1 MPVRRLLP
9 ADAAA
14 YRALMLEAYA
24 RHPDAFTSSADERA
38 ALPLAWWQSRLDAS
52 PRAGQ
57 VVLGAF
63 DGERLAGAAGLEFE
77 SRAKARHKAHLF
89 GMYVAPDARQGGFG
103 RQLVQGLLDVA
114 AARDGVMLVQLTVTE
129 GNAAA
134 QSLYERC
141 GFAVFGVEPLAVA
154 LDGRYLSK
162 LHMWRLLDEAGA
174 G

>member
-1 MPVRRLLP
+1 MSVRRLLP

-38 ALPLAWWQSRLDAS
+38 ALPLAWWQARLDES

-63 DGERLAGAAGLEFE
+63 DGERLAGAAGVEFE

-89 GMYVAPDARQGGFG
+89 GMYVAPDARAGGHG
-103 RQLVQGLLDVA
+103 RQLVQGLLAVA
-114 AARDGVMLVQLTVTE
+114 AARDGVTLIQLTVTE

-141 GFAVFGVEPLAVA
+141 GFEVFGVEPFAVA
-154 LDGRYLSK
+154 LDGRFLSK
-162 LHMWRLLDEAGA
+162 CHMWRLLGTHAG
-174 G
+174 

>member
-1 MPVRRLLP
+1 MTVRRLLP
-9 ADAAA
+9 ADAAV
-14 YRALMLEAYA
+14 YRALMLEAYV
-24 RHPDAFTSSADERA
+24 RHPDAFTSSAEERA
-38 ALPLAWWQSRLDAS
+38 ALPLAWWEARLDES

-63 DGERLAGAAGLEFE
+63 DGDRLAGAAGLEFE

-89 GMYVAPDARQGGFG
+89 GMYVSPDARTGGHG

-114 AARDGVMLVQLTVTE
+114 AAREGVKLVQLTVTE

-141 GFAVFGVEPLAVA
+141 GFAVFGVEPFAVA

-162 LHMWRLLDEAGA
+162 CHMWRLLGGEHS
-174 G
+174 

>member
-1 MPVRRLLP
+1 MTVRRLLP
-9 ADAAA
+9 ADAAV
-14 YRALMLEAYA
+14 YRALMLEAYV
-24 RHPDAFTSSADERA
+24 RHPDAFTSSAEERA
-38 ALPLAWWQSRLDAS
+38 ALPLAWWEARLDES

-63 DGERLAGAAGLEFE
+63 DGDRLAGAAGLEFE

-89 GMYVAPDARQGGFG
+89 GMYVAPDARTGGHG

-114 AARDGVMLVQLTVTE
+114 AAREGVKLVQLTVTE

-141 GFAVFGVEPLAVA
+141 GFAVFGVEPFAVA

-162 LHMWRLLDEAGA
+162 CHMWRLLGGEPS
-174 G
+174 

>member
-1 MPVRRLLP
+1 MSVRRLLP

-24 RHPDAFTSSADERA
+24 RHPDAFTSRADERA
-38 ALPLAWWQSRLDAS
+38 ALPLAWWQARLDES

-63 DGERLAGAAGLEFE
+63 DGERLAGAAGVEFE

-89 GMYVAPDARQGGFG
+89 GMYVAPDARAGGHG
-103 RQLVQGLLDVA
+103 RQLVQGLLAVA
-114 AARDGVMLVQLTVTE
+114 AARDGVTLIQLTVTE

-141 GFAVFGVEPLAVA
+141 GFEVFGVEPFAVA

-162 LHMWRLLDEAGA
+162 GHMWRLLGTQP

>member
-1 MPVRRLLP
+1 MSVRRLLP

-38 ALPLAWWQSRLDAS
+38 ALPLAWWHARLDES

-63 DGERLAGAAGLEFE
+63 DGERLAGAAGVEFE

-89 GMYVAPDARQGGFG
+89 GMYVAPDARAGGHG
-103 RQLVQGLLDVA
+103 RQLVQGLLAVA
-114 AARDGVMLVQLTVTE
+114 AARDGVTLIQLTVTE

-141 GFAVFGVEPLAVA
+141 GFEVFGVEPFAVA
-154 LDGRYLSK
+154 LDGRFLSK
-162 LHMWRLLDEAGA
+162 CHMWRRLGTQAG
-174 G
+174 

>member
-1 MPVRRLLP
+1 MSVRRLLP

-38 ALPLAWWQSRLDAS
+38 ALPLAWWQARLDES

-63 DGERLAGAAGLEFE
+63 DGERLAGAAGVEFE

-89 GMYVAPDARQGGFG
+89 GMYVAPDARAGGHG
-103 RQLVQGLLDVA
+103 RQLVQGLLAVA
-114 AARDGVMLVQLTVTE
+114 AARDGVTLIQLTVTE

-141 GFAVFGVEPLAVA
+141 GFEVFGVEPFAVA
-154 LDGRYLSK
+154 LDGRFLSK
-162 LHMWRLLDEAGA
+162 CHMWRRLGTQAG
-174 G
+174 

>member
-1 MPVRRLLP
+1 MTVRRLLP

-24 RHPDAFTSSADERA
+24 RHPDAFTSSAEERA
-38 ALPLAWWQSRLDAS
+38 ALPLAWWEARLDES

-63 DGERLAGAAGLEFE
+63 DGDRLAGAAGLEFE
-77 SRAKARHKAHLF
+77 SRAKARHKASLF
-89 GMYVAPDARQGGFG
+89 GMYVAPDSRQAGFG
-103 RQLVQGLLDVA
+103 RQLVLGVLEQAVA
-114 AARDGVMLVQLTVTE
+114 REGVAVLQLTVTE

-134 QSLYERC
+134 QALYARC
-141 GFAVFGVEPLAVA
+141 GFRVFGIEPFAVA

-162 LHMWRLLDEAGA
+162 VHMWRALRPLA
-174 G
+174 

>member
-1 MPVRRLLP
+1 MSVRRLLP

-38 ALPLAWWQSRLDAS
+38 ALPLAWWQARLDES

-63 DGERLAGAAGLEFE
+63 DGERLAGAAGVEFE

-89 GMYVAPDARQGGFG
+89 GMYVAPDARAGGHG
-103 RQLVQGLLDVA
+103 RQLVQGLLAVA
-114 AARDGVMLVQLTVTE
+114 AARDGVTLIQLTVTE

-141 GFAVFGVEPLAVA
+141 GFEVFGVEPFAVA
-154 LDGRYLSK
+154 LDGRFLSK
-162 LHMWRLLDEAGA
+162 CHMWRLLGTQAG
-174 G
+174 